1 MKYTQKEERR
11 VMDRKFIRI
20 VFFIL
25 CTAVLSSPLFSLEVA
40 EDEIKK
46 AELGSVEFI
55 NYRGPYSVV
64 LTLEEIFGIGEE
76 LGRQEGDVKRYKTEY
91 TVIHAVDPETEE
103 GLDADIFIIE
113 EAGFIDHIRN
123 VRRILSGYLE
133 TTYDYN
139 REDAMLLATF
149 ITYYNAVYRQDLE
162 YVSGRYK
169 SVVIDNLDPQKIGIA
184 RSYDQWPGKTMLLIP
199 LTERAGEGTL
209 GSLDSDELSDE
220 KVIEDL
226 QEEEDKGLEDRK
238 DLVELKDRE
247 IEEEEKAIEE
257 EERKIEEEEERIAR
271 REEEEEGEDGEAAEG
286 EEDREAEAAEDEE
299 EPSEEEQEL
308 EERREEVEE
317 RREELEERRER
328 LEEEREEIAEDQQE
342 VIEREEDE
350 EDEEETAA
358 QQRARGVSA
367 PFLVTREVS
376 GTVYGSISLVD
387 FETGTLLVQSEIDT
401 IRGRRY
407 FETADGYLA
416 VAGNENSRDT
426 AALVLLDK
434 ESLETAARSD
444 TIVYDDTD
452 ILLHNGS
459 IYAVVLQN
467 GDWRVGKFSREF
479 ELESSSEEEVNEFT
493 VFVVY
498 GEYIYAQDR
507 SGTIQPFD
515 PESLSGRGA
524 GE

>member
-1 MKYTQKEERR
+1 
-11 VMDRKFIRI
+11 MDRKIIRI

-25 CTAVLSSPLFSLEVA
+25 CTAVLGSPLFSLEVA

-46 AELGSVEFI
+46 AEFGSVEFI
-55 NYRGPYSVV
+55 NYSGPYSVV

-76 LGRQEGDVKRYKTEY
+76 LGRQEGDIKRYKTEY

-123 VRRILSGYLE
+123 VRRIVSGYLE
-133 TTYDYN
+133 TTYGYN

-149 ITYYNAVYRQDLE
+149 VTYYNAVYRQDLE

-169 SVVIDNLDPQKIGIA
+169 SVVVENLDSQKIGIA

-271 REEEEEGEDGEAAEG
+271 REEEEER
-286 EEDREAEAAEDEE
+286 EEEQDREAEAAEDEE

-308 EERREEVEE
+308 EERREEVED
-317 RREELEERRER
+317 RREELGERRER

-350 EDEEETAA
+350 EGEEETAA

-434 ESLETAARSD
+434 ESLETATRSD

-459 IYAVVLQN
+459 IYAVVRQN
-467 GDWRVGKFSREF
+467 GDWRVAKFTQ
-479 ELESSSEEEVNEFT
+479 ELELKSSSEEEVNEFT

-498 GEYIYAQDR
+498 GEYVYAQDR
-507 SGTIQPFD
+507 SGTIQSFD
-515 PESLSGRGA
+515 PEDLSGRGA